1 MIRLHLVVS
10 DGHNVSTKWRCGGD
24 VGGRISTNVPRIFYV
39 AILLFSV
46 ALSNSF
52 ELNTLVFSMLPSL
65 ETNCCCINSP
75 PLSLEN
81 FFRFISLCF
90 LINLYNHHAP
100 MATNKPKPRLIPR
113 MMASLLFLLDLHLKF
128 PGIFSQSYPFPQWL
142 LPSALA
148 SSHSSIST

>member
-100 MATNKPKPRLIPR
+100 MATNKPKPRLIPTQHKR
-113 MMASLLFLLDLHLKF
+113 NTFKAKSVLLLSMMTYRRWSVAY
-128 PGIFSQSYPFPQWL
+128 QEWWL
-142 LPSALA
+142 VFCFCW
-148 SSHSSIST
+148 IYT